1 MAGKNFNFT
10 KAARGTT
17 IGRTSAAA
25 QNTLLTLIGGS
36 TQPVQPLA
44 LSMLDDHPEQH
55 RYHMSQED
63 IDWLA
68 ESIKVMGVLQPIVVR
83 NKPDGR
89 YEILAGHRRSTAARQ
104 AGLTTIPSLV
114 YTDLDDESATYIFHV
129 TNLGQRSILPSEKAF
144 GYQEVLRVL
153 EAKGLLNGQTTA
165 AIAQETGE
173 DVRTIQRY
181 QRLNQ
186 LTKGLLNA
194 VDRGELSVRAAG
206 ELSYLPE
213 KQQERVAQ
221 RIEEGEQITQQ
232 TARAM
237 RDKSKRAQPAKQPP
251 VVVKIKFA
259 AIKEYLPENAT
270 EKEASEYILEALEFW
285 RDHRE

>member
-89 YEILAGHRRSTAARQ
+89 YEIL
-104 AGLTTIPSLV
+104 
-114 YTDLDDESATYIFHV
+114 
-129 TNLGQRSILPSEKAF
+129 
-144 GYQEVLRVL
+144 
-153 EAKGLLNGQTTA
+153 
-165 AIAQETGE
+165 
-173 DVRTIQRY
+173 
-181 QRLNQ
+181 
-186 LTKGLLNA
+186 
-194 VDRGELSVRAAG
+194 
-206 ELSYLPE
+206 
-213 KQQERVAQ
+213 
-221 RIEEGEQITQQ
+221 
-232 TARAM
+232 
-237 RDKSKRAQPAKQPP
+237 
-251 VVVKIKFA
+251 
-259 AIKEYLPENAT
+259 
-270 EKEASEYILEALEFW
+270 
-285 RDHRE
+285 

>member
-10 KAARGTT
+10 KAARTGTT
-17 IGRTSAAA
+17 DGRTCAAT
-25 QNTLLTLIGGS
+25 QNALLTLIGGS
-36 TQPVQPLA
+36 AKPVQPLA
-44 LSMLDDHPEQH
+44 LSSLDAHPDQYQ
-55 RYHMSQED
+55 YHMSQED

-89 YEILAGHRRSTAARQ
+89 YEILAGHRRSTAAKQ
-104 AGLTTIPSLV
+104 AGLTTIPALV

-129 TNLGQRSILPSEKAF
+129 TNLGQRSILPSEKAI
-144 GYQEVLRVL
+144 GYKEVLRVL
-153 EAKGLLNGQTTA
+153 EVKGLLNGQTTA

-186 LTKGLLNA
+186 LTQGLLDA
-194 VDRGELSVRAAG
+194 VDRGDLSVRAAG

-213 KQQERVAQ
+213 KQQDRIAQ
-221 RIEEGEQITQQ
+221 RITDGEQITQQ
-232 TARAM
+232 AARAM
-237 RDKSKRAQPAKQPP
+237 RDKTKRAKPVKQAPA
-251 VVVKIKFA
+251 VVKIKFSA
-259 AIKEYLPENAT
+259 LKEYLPENTT
-270 EKEASEYILEALEFW
+270 EKDAAEYILKALEFW
-285 RDHRE
+285 RDHQ

>member
-17 IGRTSAAA
+17 DGRTSAAA

-55 RYHMSQED
+55 RYHMNQED

-68 ESIKVMGVLQPIVVR
+68 ESIRVMGVLQPIVVR
-83 NKPDGR
+83 NKQDGR

-104 AGLTTIPSLV
+104 AGLNTIPALV
-114 YTDLDDESATYIFHV
+114 YTNLDDESATYIFHV

-186 LTKGLLNA
+186 LTKGLLDA

-206 ELSYLPE
+206 ELSYLTE

-221 RIEEGEQITQQ
+221 RIEDGEQITQR

-237 RDKSKRAQPAKQPP
+237 RDKSKRAHP
-251 VVVKIKFA
+251 VKKAPTIVKIKFSA
-259 AIKEYLPENAT
+259 LKEYLPENAT
-270 EKEASEYILEALEFW
+270 EKEASEYILKALEFW
-285 RDHRE
+285 RDYKK

>member
-186 LTKGLLNA
+186 LTKGLLDA

-251 VVVKIKFA
+251 AIIKIKFA

-270 EKEASEYILEALEFW
+270 EKEAPEYILEALEFW
-285 RDHRE
+285 RDHKG

>member
-17 IGRTSAAA
+17 DGRTSAAA

-104 AGLTTIPSLV
+104 AGLTTIPALV

-186 LTKGLLNA
+186 LTRGLLDA

-213 KQQERVAQ
+213 KQQGRVAQ
-221 RIEEGEQITQQ
+221 RIEEGEQIPQQ

-251 VVVKIKFA
+251 AVVKIKFA

>member
-186 LTKGLLNA
+186 LTKGLLDA